1 MRYEPCG
8 ESSAMCC
15 RDPTEQHTQTIIF
28 VEQSENSIFYIFWG
42 SNKMGPYR
50 IFFFMFEDLDKP
62 FNQMFSTSDEY
73 LKHSILVLKYLTDE
87 VETCTNI
94 YYKHH

>member
-1 MRYEPCG
+1 
-8 ESSAMCC
+8 
-15 RDPTEQHTQTIIF
+15 
-28 VEQSENSIFYIFWG
+28 
-42 SNKMGPYR
+42 MGPYR

-87 VETCTNI
+87 VETCNNI
-94 YYKHH
+94 NYKHH